1 MRIVL
6 VYIIICIKEAFNFR
20 FTIFR
25 VGVAFGAGMLL
36 IERSQKYRILWPL
49 LPNAGRNISSRIK
62 RWFSKPFPNTSPLFS
77 YGCKSWV
84 CAQFIWIKCQYWCQ
98 CRAAFDCTILRI
110 VHQFST
116 QGNIVFFALSLSL
129 SLSSILCRLFV
140 VFYKFIVFSYV
151 KRQARAHSRNTFH
164 STVHGVC
171 WFWFVFRKSK
181 MKRAACVCLFIRAND
196 IRVHNAVGD
205 RQWMIGCIKSS
216 GSSQT
221 VEPVQHSY

>member
-36 IERSQKYRILWPL
+36 IER
-49 LPNAGRNISSRIK
+49 ARNTGFSGLCCQTLAEIFRPVSNDDFPSHFPIRRPYSRMAAS
-62 RWFSKPFPNTSPLFS
+62 RE
-77 YGCKSWV
+77 
-84 CAQFIWIKCQYWCQ
+84 CALNLYELNVNIG
-98 CRAAFDCTILRI
+98 ANVELR
-110 VHQFST
+110 ST
-116 QGNIVFFALSLSL
+116 AQFFALCTNFQRKVILYFLLFLSL

-140 VFYKFIVFSYV
+140 VFYKFIVFSYA